1 MDFWTRLLHRITPT
15 PVAESA
21 RQSSASSE
29 SYPDNSS
36 WPRAR
41 PRDEGMSASR
51 LDAINPRVMGDA
63 VVIRHAREVR
73 VWGDPDA
80 PRHIAS
86 CSRSFVTLAW
96 LSAIHE
102 GIVPQEFID
111 RPIRDVFPDSAAA
124 QLFDPAVLG
133 CHLLSYT
140 SGVSPVGSRYQY
152 SGGQDGRGEEGR
164 TRKHWPRQHVL
175 FREVTSLE
183 VWDYLNLTVFPTLGR
198 GLVAD
203 GQTTEDGTTCRVR
216 GSARD
221 QARFAL
227 LLLRGGRWRSR
238 RLLGSDLVARAIAGG
253 PFGDGKP
260 FPLEG
265 WQIHL
270 VRDERAWE
278 LPNLRGVPDGFMAR
292 DSGGPASSKGII
304 AGFPTTDLIVV
315 YRSRTEADDVLRAV
329 CRAVVS

>member
-1 MDFWTRLLHRITPT
+1 VFWTDVLRGLW
-15 PVAESA
+15 
-21 RQSSASSE
+21 RQDA
-29 SYPDNSS
+29 PPGAAG
-36 WPRAR
+36 WPRAE
-41 PRDEGMSASR
+41 PRDVGLSAAR
-51 LDAINPRVMGDA
+51 LADIDPDIMGNA

-73 VWGDPDA
+73 AWGDPDA
-80 PRHIAS
+80 RQNTSS

-102 GIVPQEFID
+102 GLVPRAFVD
-111 RPIRDVFPDSAAA
+111 RSIRDVFPESPAA

-152 SGGQDGRGEEGR
+152 SGGQDSRGEEGR

-175 FREVTSLE
+175 FREVTAHE
-183 VWDYLNLTVFPTLGR
+183 VWDYLNLTVFPALGR
-198 GLVAD
+198 RLAAEPE
-203 GQTTEDGTTCRVR
+203 TTEDGTTCRVR

-221 QARFAL
+221 LARFAL
-227 LLLRGGRWRSR
+227 LLLRGGRWGSR
-238 RLLGSDLVARAIAGG
+238 RLVGEDLAARAIAGG

-270 VRDERAWE
+270 IRGGEAWE
-278 LPNLRGVPDGFMAR
+278 LPNLKGVPDGFMAR
-292 DSGGPASSKGII
+292 DGGRPTSSKGVI
-304 AGFPTTDLIVV
+304 AGFPSRDLIVV
-315 YRSRTEADDVLRAV
+315 FRSRAQADDVLRAV
-329 CRAVVS
+329 CGALADS